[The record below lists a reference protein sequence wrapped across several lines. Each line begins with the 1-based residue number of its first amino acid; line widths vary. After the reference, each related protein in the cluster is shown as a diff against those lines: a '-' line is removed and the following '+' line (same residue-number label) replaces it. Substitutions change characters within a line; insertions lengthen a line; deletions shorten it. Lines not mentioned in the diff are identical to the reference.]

1 YNRVTNFSRN
11 PISLDRPN
19 GDNDENC
26 FNEFV
31 NDPHTEGPEHAAS
44 NEMLHEKLDSIL
56 MTLSPR
62 ERRIIRLRY
71 GLDNGYCYTLE
82 ELGKIFHVTRERIRQ
97 IETKA
102 MKKLQQPNRCQQ
114 LIGFL
119 EKVG

>member
-1 YNRVTNFSRN
+1 MKRQYFALKASLPMLQFDAAP
-11 PISLDRPN
+11 PISSEEFLSRCEAFLASDRMKFLR
-19 GDNDENC
+19 E
-26 FNEFV
+26 
-31 NDPHTEGPEHAAS
+31 
-44 NEMLHEKLDSIL
+44 L
-56 MTLSPR
+56 TLSPR

-119 EKVG
+119 EKVS